1 MRASKPPTLIHVL
14 ALSLRPTRRGSRG
27 LALII
32 SLFILLAVTGLGLIA
47 VQTASQELRSTG
59 NLRMDKQAHYVA
71 ESGLM
76 TAFAIVSQSG
86 DGFWTVMKRN
96 QRTSGSAQASITLTT
111 KTNDFGGALFQN
123 TDDNALLNPHV
134 TVNIGQPLDG
144 MRAAG
149 YSGDFCF
156 KRLTFD
162 STGTVGRDTTMLTQE
177 QLQDEFARS
186 ATRAF
191 RAQGLLGPIECEGN

>member
-1 MRASKPPTLIHVL
+1 MSASQPTTLRQL
-14 ALSLRPTRRGSRG
+14 LSLCLRPRRRASRG

-76 TAFAIVSQSG
+76 AAFAVVSQSG

-96 QRTSGSAQASITLTT
+96 QRASNSAQASITLTT
-111 KTNDFGGALFQN
+111 ADFSGTLFQN
-123 TDDNALLNPHV
+123 TDDNQLLNPRV

-162 STGTVGRDTTMLTQE
+162 STGVVGRDTTTLTQVE
-177 QLQDEFARS
+177 LQDEFARS
-186 ATRAF
+186 ATRSF